1 MKWVLEYS
9 KRQNAYHIQT
19 WEERISHPLNGYDL
33 IGVFD
38 TAENAENKLEEILC
52 LRRKNGS

>member
-9 KRQNAYHIQT
+9 KEQDAYHIQT
-19 WEERISHPLNGYDL
+19 WEERISRPLNGYDL

-38 TAENAENKLEEILC
+38 SQENAEYKLGEIYANKK
-52 LRRKNGS
+52 RMAS